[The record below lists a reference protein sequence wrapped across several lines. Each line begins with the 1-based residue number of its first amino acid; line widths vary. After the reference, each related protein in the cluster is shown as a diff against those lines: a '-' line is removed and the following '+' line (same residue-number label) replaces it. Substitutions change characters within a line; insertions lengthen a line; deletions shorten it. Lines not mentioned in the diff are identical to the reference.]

1 LKEAL
6 CIFSWKTVWSLGTGS
21 GSPDFF
27 HSLTA
32 LARAFDRVTL
42 LYPAGSD
49 RLMREQLPEGIEAV
63 GFRCPP
69 AGWRLA
75 LPGLAGAG
83 AAAWPLRVAV
93 FAADWLVRV
102 VGYAAFTLCAVRAA
116 AGAGWRGTAL
126 VAAYGC
132 QAVPAGRIVSARLG
146 AALVV
151 RLFGVSL
158 GVKSYSTP
166 VLAAQFEE
174 ALAFKVRARRWI
186 VSDDGSDPTSAAL
199 RLGVKPER
207 LALLRPAVDRKEFHR
222 ADDNERI
229 EYRRQLG
236 LPDNAKV
243 VLRVSRLW
251 PQQKIDRLIRAMPER
266 LGDGTPVAA
275 VIVGAG
281 VQREYLET
289 LARRGKPAVVFTGP
303 LPNAGL
309 AGHYRSCDLYVA
321 TADRTN
327 LSHSVLEALCH
338 GLPVVALNTGR
349 TADLIRDGV
358 NGRLVAPGDDR
369 RLKAVIEETLSDRE
383 LLAGL
388 GRGALAT
395 ADEFVPAVA
404 ERVGAETELFRSAAG
419 ENIT

>member
-1 LKEAL
+1 MKEAL

-32 LARAFDRVTL
+32 LGRAFDRVTL
-42 LYPAGSD
+42 IYPAGSD

-69 AGWRLA
+69 AGWRFT

-83 AAAWPLRVAV
+83 AAAWPLRLAV
-93 FAADWLVRV
+93 FALDWLLRII
-102 VGYAAFTLCAVRAA
+102 GYAAFTLCAVRAA
-116 AGAGWRGTAL
+116 VGAGGRGPAL

-146 AALVV
+146 APLVV

-174 ALAFKVRARRWI
+174 ALAFRVRARRWI
-186 VSDDGSDPTSAAL
+186 VSDDGSGPGDAAV

-207 LALLRPAVDRKEFHR
+207 LALLRPAVDRQEIHR
-222 ADDNERI
+222 ADDNERK

-236 LPDNAKV
+236 LSDNAKV
-243 VLRVSRLW
+243 ILRVSRFW
-251 PQQKIDRLIRAMPER
+251 PQQRIDRLIRALPDR

-275 VIVGAG
+275 VIVGEG
-281 VQREYLET
+281 VQREYLER
-289 LARRGKPAVVFTGP
+289 LARLGKPSVVFTGA

-309 AGHYRSCDLYVA
+309 AGHYRNCDLYVA

-338 GLPVVALNTGR
+338 GLPVAALDTGR

-369 RLKAVIEETLSDRE
+369 RLKAMIEETLSDLE
-383 LLAGL
+383 ILAGL

-395 ADEFVPAVA
+395 ADEFIPAVA
-404 ERVGAETELFRSAAG
+404 ARVEAEVELYRSAAG